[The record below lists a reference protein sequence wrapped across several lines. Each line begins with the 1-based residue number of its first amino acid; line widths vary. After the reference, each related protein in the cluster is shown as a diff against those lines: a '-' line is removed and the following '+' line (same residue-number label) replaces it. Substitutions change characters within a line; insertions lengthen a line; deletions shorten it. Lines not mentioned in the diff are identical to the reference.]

1 MNSLLETYIKEL
13 EKVETVEQFKGIVSR
28 LSEMMQQEKFESE
41 IIHNV
46 RTKASYLDNKFS
58 DASTREHMM
67 KAKERLMIYLG
78 DILNEKCMSP
88 LEDANRLEQSLN
100 DFYLFLEALKETKPD
115 KRATFTAEDLQAIQ
129 IKNEYDLQ
137 HLLYAV
143 LKPLYK
149 DARKEVTEDSG
160 VGAIRSDIKIASL
173 NAIIEAKCTRKSMGL
188 KKLTEELE
196 SDIVHYKAGYIYFYI
211 YDKEKIIKDRQNFK
225 TNFNRNFDGKKVT
238 VIILQPVNM

>member
-1 MNSLLETYIKEL
+1 MYRQQIK
-13 EKVETVEQFKGIVSR
+13 R
-28 LSEMMQQEKFESE
+28 
-41 IIHNV
+41 
-46 RTKASYLDNKFS
+46 D
-58 DASTREHMM
+58 DASTKENMM

-88 LEDANRLEQSLN
+88 LEDANLLEQYLN
-100 DFYLFLEALKETKPD
+100 DFYLFLEAFKEIKPD
-115 KRATFTAEDLQAIQ
+115 KRATYTAEDLQTIQ

-149 DARKEVTEDSG
+149 EARKEVTEDSG
-160 VGAIRSDIKIASL
+160 VGAIRSDIRIASL

-196 SDIVHYKAGYIYFYI
+196 ADIVHYKADYIYFYI
-211 YDKEKIIKDRQNFK
+211 YDKEKIIKDRQNFE
-225 TNFNRNFDGKKVT
+225 TNFNKCFDGKKVT